1 MRTFLS
7 NCLNGIAIGLE
18 VICCRWFWWKKGS
31 VDFMPVISRKYKVKK
46 YYLDVEVSKWPFD
59 LCDIKESVIGNNKK
73 I

>member
-1 MRTFLS
+1 
-7 NCLNGIAIGLE
+7 
-18 VICCRWFWWKKGS
+18 
-31 VDFMPVISRKYKVKK
+31 MPVISRKYKVKK